1 VQLVFLVVVL
11 WVIPFFVAYRI
22 AFEKN
27 RFGLLYGFFGWI
39 GVVAVALLPPVY
51 YGGSEKTCPDCA
63 EHVLVDAT
71 SPVDNLVCVRPRPG
85 TSVRKQNRSM
95 APTLNRQPRSR
106 R

>member
-63 EHVLVDAT
+63 EHVLVDA
-71 SPVDNLVCVRPRPG
+71 NVCRYCGYRFSG
-85 TSVRKQNRSM
+85 ADADEESG
-95 APTLNRQPRSR
+95 
-106 R
+106 